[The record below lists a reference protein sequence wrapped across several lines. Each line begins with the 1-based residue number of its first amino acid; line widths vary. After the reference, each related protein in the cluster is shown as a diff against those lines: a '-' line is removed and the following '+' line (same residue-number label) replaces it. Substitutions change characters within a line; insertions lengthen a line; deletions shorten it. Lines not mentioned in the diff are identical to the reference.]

1 MLKRVDDKAG
11 FAPALDLARW
21 FAGRTMASGLFEDR
35 FGRLKRSFVVD
46 VAGAPSANGITL
58 EEDFRYDDGQV
69 ERRVWRIETLPGG
82 RFTGTAADVAG
93 LAEGAVEGRT
103 ARMSYTLMVPVNGR
117 RIAMRFNDRMVLMPD
132 DTLLA
137 SARVSKFGL
146 TIGHVFIAF
155 RKV

>member
-21 FAGRTMASGLFEDR
+21 FAGRTAAAGLFEDR
-35 FGRLKRSFVVD
+35 FGRLKRTFVVD
-46 VAGAPSANGITL
+46 VTGSPTGDGITL

-69 ERRVWRIETLPGG
+69 ERRVWRIATLPDG
-82 RFTGTAADVAG
+82 RFTGTAADVLG
-93 LAEGAVEGRT
+93 HAEGHVEGRV
-103 ARMSYTLMVPVNGR
+103 ARMFYTLMVPVGGR
-117 RIAMRFNDRMVLMPD
+117 RIAMRFDDRMALMPD
-132 DTLLA
+132 GTLLA

-146 TIGHVFIAF
+146 VVGHVFISF